1 MNGGRLSI
9 LASSRTVFLALVW
22 AVVPEL
28 GTAQTVVVRHS
39 VTADVAPILVV
50 RDSGWTTPATDTT
63 RLVWSGEIRGNTA
76 AELQVMVPRGLPGT
90 ASARA
95 DDGPW
100 LPLEPGIWSTI
111 AVAPAGR
118 KRLSVA
124 ITTPGAGDASKPTVR
139 VVAR

>member
-1 MNGGRLSI
+1 MS
-9 LASSRTVFLALVW
+9 ASSRAFFLALIW

-28 GTAQTVVVRHS
+28 GTAQTIVVRHS
-39 VTADVAPILVV
+39 VAADVAPILVV
-50 RDSGWTTPATDTT
+50 HDSGWTRPMATDSS
-63 RLVWSGEIRGNTA
+63 RLLWSGEIRGNTA

-118 KRLSVA
+118 KRLTVV